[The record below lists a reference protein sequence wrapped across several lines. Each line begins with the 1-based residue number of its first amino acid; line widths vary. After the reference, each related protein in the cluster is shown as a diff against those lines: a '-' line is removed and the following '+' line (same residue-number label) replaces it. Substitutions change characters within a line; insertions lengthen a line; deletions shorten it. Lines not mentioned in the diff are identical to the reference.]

1 MDELSFDKNIGSDI
15 TQQKL
20 SKKGITVPSI
30 ELNDFFEFLDPKVV
44 EKIKQTPKNE
54 LNRITNDVNQYEYD
68 FNGAKNILNYLK

>member
-20 SKKGITVPSI
+20 SKKGITLPNI

-54 LNRITNDVNQYEYD
+54 LSRITNDVNQYEYD